1 MRLWDLKRHAVPII
15 LAAIILVLA
24 IVLAG
29 VLIYLKNQPPRQRT
43 FQPVTTVKPLEPD
56 SSIWGLNYPNEYS
69 SLLLTAD
76 NKTPTTY
83 GGSAKQSY
91 LALDPRLVILFSGY
105 SFSQDYNQPRG
116 HQNTL
121 VDILATKRVTATTHA
136 TCYSC
141 KSSDNPGL
149 WSKLGMEAYD
159 AQMFKDMTPKITNP
173 IGCAN
178 CHEAGTMRL
187 VITNPAVETALKA
200 QGIDWKSYTRQQM
213 RSLVC
218 ANCHVTY
225 YFAGDKKLLTIPW
238 TNGMRVEDIIKDE
251 DNVKFADWTYPGTGT
266 PIMKAR
272 HPDYELFTADSTHFK
287 AGVAC
292 ADCHMPYVRDGAMKY
307 SSHDIM
313 SPLLD
318 PQRSCGQCHTDVNV
332 VLARVSVIQDTV
344 HAAKLSTEDALIDAI
359 TALQAA
365 AAKPGVDASLLE
377 QARTLHRHAQ
387 YMWDFISSA
396 NSMGFHN
403 PDEFL
408 RILQNATDLARQA
421 QMKAAQAANDPAL
434 LKTGIYDAMNPKPT
448 PAP

>member
-1 MRLWDLKRHAVPII
+1 MKKYATT
-15 LAAIILVLA
+15 IILVGII
-24 IVLAG
+24 IVLATVLTG
-29 VLIYLKNQPPRQRT
+29 VLVFLKNQPPQQRA
-43 FQPVTTVKPLEPD
+43 FQPVTAIKPLEPD

-69 SLLLTAD
+69 SLLLTAG
-76 NKTPTTY
+76 NNTPTMY
-83 GGSAKQSY
+83 GGSAKLSY
-91 LALDPRLVILFSGY
+91 LIEDPRLVILFAGY
-105 SFSQDYNQPRG
+105 SFSHDYNQPRG

-121 VDILATKRVTATTHA
+121 IDVRATKRVTATTHA

-149 WSKLGMEAYD
+149 WTQMGMEAYD
-159 AQMFKDMTPKITNP
+159 AKLFADMTPDINNP

-187 VITNPAVETALKA
+187 VITNPAVDTALKA
-200 QGIDWKSYTRQQM
+200 EGIDWRTYTRQQM

-225 YFAGDKKLLTIPW
+225 FFAGTNKVLTVPW
-238 TNGMRVEDIIKDE
+238 ANGMRVEDIIKYE
-251 DNVKFADWTYPGTGT
+251 DAANTFADWTYPGTGT

-272 HPDYELFTADSTHFK
+272 HPDYELYTADSTHYK
-287 AGVAC
+287 AGVSC
-292 ADCHMPYVRDGAMKY
+292 ADCHMPYLRDGAMKY

-318 PQRSCGQCHTDVNV
+318 PQQSCGQCHTDVTV
-332 VLARVSVIQDTV
+332 VLSRASTIQDTV
-344 HAAKLSTEDALIDAI
+344 HAAKIQAEDALIDAI

-365 AAKPGVDASLLE
+365 AAKPDSDPALLE
-377 QARTLHRHAQ
+377 EARTLHRHAQ
-387 YMWDFISSA
+387 YMWDFISSS

-403 PDEFL
+403 PDEAL
-408 RILQNATDLARQA
+408 RILNNATDLARQA
-421 QMKAAQAANDPAL
+421 QMKAAQAAGDLSL
-434 LKTGIYDAMNPKPT
+434 LKTGVYDAMDPKPT

>member
-1 MRLWDLKRHAVPII
+1 MKKNSI
-15 LAAIILVLA
+15 LIILVGII
-24 IVLAG
+24 IVLAV
-29 VLIYLKNQPPRQRT
+29 VLTGILIFLKNQPPEQRAVI
-43 FQPVTTVKPLEPD
+43 QPVVTVLPLEAD
-56 SSIWGLNYPNEYS
+56 SSIWGQNYPNEYS

-76 NKTPTTY
+76 NNTPTTY
-83 GGSAKQSY
+83 GGSAQKSY
-91 LALDPRLVILFSGY
+91 LLEDPRLVLLFAGY
-105 SFSQDYNQPRG
+105 PFSKDYNQPRG
-116 HQNTL
+116 HANTL
-121 VDILATKRVTATTHA
+121 IDIRATKRVTDTTHA

-149 WSKLGMEAYD
+149 WAQMGMEAYD
-159 AQMFKDMTPKITNP
+159 AQLFPAMTPSINNP

-187 VITNPAVETALKA
+187 VITNPAVETAFKA
-200 QGIDWKSYTRQQM
+200 QGIDWKTFTRQEM
-213 RSLVC
+213 RSAVC

-225 YFAGDKKLLTIPW
+225 YFAGDNKVLTVPW
-238 TNGMRVEDIIKDE
+238 DNGMRVEDVIKTE

-272 HPDYELFTADSTHFK
+272 HPDYELYAANSTHYK

-292 ADCHMPYVRDGAMKY
+292 ADCHMPYLRDGAMKY

-318 PQRSCGQCHTDVNV
+318 PQQSCGQCHTDVNV
-332 VLARVSVIQDTV
+332 ALSRASVIQDTV
-344 HAAKLSTEDALIDAI
+344 HQSKLATEDALIDAI

-365 AAKPGVDASLLE
+365 AVKGDSDPALLE
-377 QARTLHRHAQ
+377 EARSLHRQAQ
-387 YMWDFISSA
+387 FMWDFISSS

-403 PDEFL
+403 PDEAL
-408 RILQNATDLARQA
+408 RILRNATDLARQA
-421 QMKAAQAANDPAL
+421 QMKASQAAGDPSL
-434 LKTGIYDAMNPKPT
+434 LTTGIYDLMDPKPT

>member
-1 MRLWDLKRHAVPII
+1 MGMPA
-15 LAAIILVLA
+15 
-24 IVLAG
+24 
-29 VLIYLKNQPPRQRT
+29 Y
-43 FQPVTTVKPLEPD
+43 D
-56 SSIWGLNYPNEYS
+56 SM
-69 SLLLTAD
+69 
-76 NKTPTTY
+76 
-83 GGSAKQSY
+83 
-91 LALDPRLVILFSGY
+91 LFSG
-105 SFSQDYNQPRG
+105 
-116 HQNTL
+116 
-121 VDILATKRVTATTHA
+121 
-136 TCYSC
+136 
-141 KSSDNPGL
+141 
-149 WSKLGMEAYD
+149 
-159 AQMFKDMTPKITNP
+159 MTPSLTQP

-187 VITNPAVETALKA
+187 VITNPAVEAALKA
-200 QGIDWKSYTRQQM
+200 EGIDWHTYTRQQM

-225 YFAGDKKLLTIPW
+225 FFAGANKLLTVPW
-238 TNGMRVEDIIKDE
+238 ADGTRVEDIIKYE
-251 DNVKFADWTYPGTGT
+251 DSVNFADWTYPGAGT

-272 HPDYELFTADSTHFK
+272 HPDYELYSAGSTHFN

-318 PQRSCGQCHTDVNV
+318 PDKSCGQCHTDVDE
-332 VLARVSVIQDTV
+332 VLRRVSTIQDTV
-344 HAAKLSTEDALIDAI
+344 HAEKIVAEDALIDAI

-365 AAKPGVDASLLE
+365 AAKPGADATLLD

-387 YMWDFISSA
+387 FMWDFISSS

-403 PDEFL
+403 PDEAL

-421 QMKAAQAANDPAL
+421 QMKASQAANDPSL
-434 LKTGIYDAMNPKPT
+434 LKTGVYDAMNPKPT

>member
-1 MRLWDLKRHAVPII
+1 M
-15 LAAIILVLA
+15 LAAVLT
-24 IVLAG
+24 G
-29 VLIYLKNQPPRQRT
+29 VLIYLKNQPLQQRT
-43 FQPVTTVKPLEPD
+43 FQPVTAVKALEPD

-69 SLLLTAD
+69 SLLLTAG
-76 NKTPTTY
+76 NATATTY
-83 GGSAKQSY
+83 GGSAKLSY
-91 LALDPRLVILFSGY
+91 LVQDPRLVILFAGY
-105 SFSQDYNQPRG
+105 PFAKDYNQPRG
-116 HQNTL
+116 HENTL
-121 VDILATKRVTATTHA
+121 IDVRATKRVSATTHA

-149 WSKLGMEAYD
+149 WAQMGMEAYD
-159 AQMFKDMTPKITNP
+159 TKLFQDLTPSIKTP

-187 VITNPAVETALKA
+187 VITNPAVEAALKA
-200 QGIDWKSYTRQQM
+200 EGIDWRTYTRQQM

-225 YFAGDKKLLTIPW
+225 FFAGDNKVLTVPW
-238 TNGMRVEDIIKDE
+238 GNGTRVEDIIKYE
-251 DNVKFADWTYPGTGT
+251 DNVNFADWTYPGAGT

-272 HPDYELFTADSTHFK
+272 HPDYELYTADSTHFK

-292 ADCHMPYVRDGAMKY
+292 ADCHMPYLRDGAMKY

-318 PQRSCGQCHTDVNV
+318 PQRACGQCHTDVNV
-332 VLARVSVIQDTV
+332 VLSRVSVIQDTV
-344 HAAKLSTEDALIDAI
+344 HAAKISAEDALIDAI

-365 AAKPGVDASLLE
+365 AVKPGADLVLLAE
-377 QARTLHRHAQ
+377 ARALHRQAQ
-387 YMWDFISSA
+387 YMWDFISSS

-403 PDEFL
+403 PDEAL
-408 RILQNATDLARQA
+408 RILNNATDLARQA
-421 QMKAAQAANDPAL
+421 QMKAAQAAGDLSL
-434 LKTGIYDAMNPKPT
+434 LKTGVYDAMDPKPS

>member
-1 MRLWDLKRHAVPII
+1 MKKYATILILVGII
-15 LAAIILVLA
+15 VVLAAVLT
-24 IVLAG
+24 G
-29 VLIYLKNQPPRQRT
+29 VLIFLKNQPPQERA
-43 FQPVTTVKPLEPD
+43 FQPVATVQPLEPD
-56 SSIWGLNYPNEYS
+56 SSVWGLNYPNEYS

-76 NKTPTTY
+76 NNTPTLY
-83 GGSAKQSY
+83 GGSAKLSY
-91 LALDPRLVILFSGY
+91 LLEDPRLVILFAGY
-105 SFSQDYNQPRG
+105 PFSQDYNQPRG

-121 VDILATKRVTATTHA
+121 IDIRATKRVTATTHA

-149 WSKLGMEAYD
+149 WSQMGMEAYD
-159 AQMFKDMTPKITNP
+159 AKLFTDMTPDINNP

-200 QGIDWKSYTRQQM
+200 EGIDWRTYTRQQM

-225 YFAGDKKLLTIPW
+225 FFAGANKLLTVPW
-238 TNGMRVEDIIKDE
+238 ADGTRVEDIIQYE
-251 DNVKFADWTYPGTGT
+251 DSVNFADWTYPGTGT

-272 HPDYELFTADSTHFK
+272 HPDYELFTADSTHFN

-292 ADCHMPYVRDGAMKY
+292 ADCHMPYVRNGAMKY

-313 SPLLD
+313 SPLLE
-318 PQRSCGQCHTDVNV
+318 PQLSCGQCHTDVNV

-344 HAAKLSTEDALIDAI
+344 HAAKIAAEDALIDAI

-365 AAKPGVDASLLE
+365 AAKPDSDPALLE
-377 QARTLHRHAQ
+377 EARTLHRHAQ
-387 YMWDFISSA
+387 FMWDFISSG

-403 PDEFL
+403 PDEAL
-408 RILQNATDLARQA
+408 RILSNATDLARQA
-421 QMKAAQAANDPAL
+421 QMKASQAAGDPSL
-434 LKTGIYDAMNPKPT
+434 LKTGIYDAMDPKPT
-448 PAP
+448 PTP

>member
-1 MRLWDLKRHAVPII
+1 MKKYAVPII
-15 LAAIILVLA
+15 LVGIIVVLA
-24 IVLAG
+24 AVLAG
-29 VLIYLKNQPPRQRT
+29 VLIYLKNQPPQPRA
-43 FQPVTTVKPLEPD
+43 FQPVTTVKAMEPN
-56 SSIWGLNYPNEYS
+56 SEIWGRNYPNEYS

-76 NKTPTTY
+76 NNTATTY
-83 GGSAKQSY
+83 GGSARKSY
-91 LALDPRLVILFSGY
+91 LAEDPRLVILFSGY
-105 SFSQDYNQPRG
+105 SFAKDYNQPRG

-121 VDILATKRVTATTHA
+121 IDVRATKRVTATTHA

-149 WSKLGMEAYD
+149 WDQMGMEAYD
-159 AQMFKDMTPKITNP
+159 ARLFADMTPSITAP

-187 VITNPAVETALKA
+187 VITNPAVETALKD
-200 QGIDWKSYTRQQM
+200 QGIDWRTYTRQQM

-225 YFAGDKKLLTIPW
+225 FFAGDKKVLTVPW
-238 TNGMRVEDIIKDE
+238 ANGMRVEDIIKFE
-251 DNVKFADWTYPGTGT
+251 DTLKFADWTYPGSGT

-272 HPDYELFTADSTHFK
+272 HPDYELFSADSTHFK

-318 PQRSCGQCHTDVNV
+318 PQKACGQCHTDVTV
-332 VLARVSVIQDTV
+332 VLGRVSVIQDTV
-344 HAAKLSTEDALIDAI
+344 HAAKISTEDALIDAI

-365 AAKPGVDASLLE
+365 AAKPGANAAQLE
-377 QARTLHRHAQ
+377 EARTLHRHAQ
-387 YMWDFISSA
+387 YLWDFISSA

-421 QMKAAQAANDPAL
+421 QMKAAQAANDPSL
-434 LKTGIYDAMNPKPT
+434 LKTGVYDSMDPKPT
-448 PAP
+448 PEP